1 MAHKKKVS
9 IRKKKKKGKH
19 PCDPTKDVAAQ
30 VDKGHLVSSLLF
42 FFFPFCVLSE
52 AKRRAELPEEAFNH
66 KLKVLL

>member
-9 IRKKKKKGKH
+9 IREKKKKREN
-19 PCDPTKDVAAQ
+19 T
-30 VDKGHLVSSLLF
+30 LVILPKTSLLRSTKGTLF
-42 FFFPFCVLSE
+42 PRCYFFFPFCVVSE